1 MTDLTRI
8 RSISYLKSHAAQ
20 MAEDLA
26 LSGQPYVITQN
37 GEARM
42 VMESVE
48 RYQEKENLV
57 ALLKIIVLGEQDR
70 LDAHGQSLEEVQRL
84 LAQDRSDR
92 RG

>member
-20 MAEDLA
+20 MVEDLT

-57 ALLKIIVLGEQDR
+57 ALLKIIAIGEQDR
-70 LDAHGQSLEEVQRL
+70 LAGRTQSLEQVRTL

-92 RG
+92 R